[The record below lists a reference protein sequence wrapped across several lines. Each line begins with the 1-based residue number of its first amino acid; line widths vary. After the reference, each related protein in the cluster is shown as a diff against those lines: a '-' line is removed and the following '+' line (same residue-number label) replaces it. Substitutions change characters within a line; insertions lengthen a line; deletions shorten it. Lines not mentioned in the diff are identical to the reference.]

1 MATFHR
7 RRFIKAGALGAIG
20 SAWWAGA
27 ADAGQ
32 SPPPAPQPH
41 FVGDGLQLSVHDYT
55 QLLDK
60 LAAAGKLDRDVYL
73 SGGVVKQLETKFAQ
87 LLGKE
92 EALFIPTGT
101 LANHLAIR
109 NLAQGNSR
117 VIVQA
122 ESHIYCDSLDC
133 VQTLSH
139 LNLIPLAPGKATIP
153 LAEIEA
159 TCQKSVNGPFP
170 TPVGAISIECPVR
183 RQNGAV
189 FDFDEMKRVAAY
201 AKKNNIKMH
210 LDGARLYL
218 ASAYTGVSPAEYAT
232 LFDTVYISLYKY
244 FNAGTGAIL
253 AGSKAVIERVAHD
266 RKIFG
271 SGLYQAWPYAA
282 VALHYLEGFPERF
295 AQAVETANKLFA
307 LLEKQGQFKV
317 EHQPQGTN
325 IYRLRVNGIDPAQYQ
340 KALAQ
345 RGIRVGRVSP
355 TFPGIQLLINESL
368 NYSNAEELAKVFVE
382 ALGK

>member
-1 MATFHR
+1 MANFHR

-27 ADAGQ
+27 VSAGQ
-32 SPPPAPQPH
+32 SPSPAPLPH
-41 FVGDGLQLSVHDYT
+41 FVGDGLQLSVRDYA

-73 SGGVVKQLETKFAQ
+73 NGGVVKQLETKFAQ

-92 EALFIPTGT
+92 EALFLPTGT

-109 NLAQGNSR
+109 NLAPGNSR

-139 LNLIPLAPGKATIP
+139 LNLVPLAPGKATIP

-183 RQNGAV
+183 RQNGAL
-189 FDFDEMKRVAAY
+189 FDFDEMKRVAAF
-201 AKKNNIKMH
+201 AKKSNIKMH

-218 ASAYTGVSPAEYAT
+218 ASAYTGVSPAEYAN

-282 VALHYLEGFPERF
+282 VALHYLEGFAERF
-295 AQAVETANKLFA
+295 KQAVETANKLFA

-325 IYRLRVNGIDPAQYQ
+325 IYQMRVSGIDPAQYQ
-340 KALAQ
+340 KALAL
-345 RGIRVGRVSP
+345 RGIRVSRVSP
-355 TFPGIQLLINESL
+355 SFPGVQLLINESL
-368 NYSNAEELAKVFVE
+368 NYSNAEELTKVFVE